1 MNVEG
6 RKTELTWIYSDIRDL
21 QEMKVNV
28 FLNCLLLK
36 LAFFCKLFVWCEIMN
51 GHFFSFKYNVANIK
65 VTCKPAGEQGLP
77 CVCGQPLQ
85 YDQ

>member
-36 LAFFCKLFVWCEIMN
+36 LAFFCKLFV
-51 GHFFSFKYNVANIK
+51 
-65 VTCKPAGEQGLP
+65 
-77 CVCGQPLQ
+77 
-85 YDQ
+85 